1 MPTWRSLDTSAESS
15 VTPNSLCCSPTS
27 EPLAAVLAP
36 LLSCSSGF
44 ASHSSLA
51 LAPSLRLRWDGSRWP
66 SCRAGG
72 WQPLSL
78 HLTCPGLLA
87 GVLLCEI
94 AAPARWQP
102 CRHPADSV
110 LSLCSTSGLH
120 PRSLPRC
127 AGPVCRSQRGFHPLC
142 HSPAPLLQPVTGAVL
157 ATRFGCTRGPLSQPD
172 AAPGLQPDTSSH
184 QVGGSRGSAGAWLDL
199 RLYQTYHWC
208 SLRRMDPAVAGPP
221 AVLHWIQPDYGLSGG
236 LESIWFDAK
245 AGF

>member
-1 MPTWRSLDTSAESS
+1 MLFPCAPCFSSLTASAPRLCFWEVGHGVPTWRSLDTSAESS

-87 GVLLCEI
+87 GVLLCEL

-127 AGPVCRSQRGFHPLC
+127 AGACLQEPAWL
-142 HSPAPLLQPVTGAVL
+142 SPAVPFT
-157 ATRFGCTRGPLSQPD
+157 CS
-172 AAPGLQPDTSSH
+172 APPASDR
-184 QVGGSRGSAGAWLDL
+184 SRAGHTL
-199 RLYQTYHWC
+199 RLHTRT
-208 SLRRMDPAVAGPP
+208 SEPA
-221 AVLHWIQPDYGLSGG
+221 
-236 LESIWFDAK
+236 
-245 AGF
+245 

>member
-1 MPTWRSLDTSAESS
+1 MAAGGQAAGLGAG
-15 VTPNSLCCSPTS
+15 SLCLFISPAQGCWLASCSVKLLPQRGGSPVGILQTLS
-27 EPLAAVLAP
+27 CPCAAP
-36 LLSCSSGF
+36 LGCTPG
-44 ASHSSLA
+44 
-51 LAPSLRLRWDGSRWP
+51 R
-66 SCRAGG
+66 
-72 WQPLSL
+72 
-78 HLTCPGLLA
+78 CPA
-87 GVLLCEI
+87 V
-94 AAPARWQP
+94 Q
-102 CRHPADSV
+102 
-110 LSLCSTSGLH
+110 
-120 PRSLPRC
+120 
-127 AGPVCRSQRGFHPLC
+127 GPVCRSQRGFHPLC

-208 SLRRMDPAVAGPP
+208 SVRRMDPAVTGPP